1 MTMWRADRV
10 VAVVMAAFAAV
21 LIGGLAGC
29 GSAGS
34 APDVAAASA
43 STQVKQVGPAEFET
57 LIGPGNNTLIN
68 VHVPREGEIAGTT
81 HHIAYDQIVGDSRL
95 PEHKAAVILLY
106 CRSGNMSA
114 EAGQALLD
122 AGYTNVV
129 ELRGGFNAWKA
140 SGRPLDT

>member
-1 MTMWRADRV
+1 MAAVLM
-10 VAVVMAAFAAV
+10 AVVMGF
-21 LIGGLAGC
+21 GLAAC

-34 APDVAAASA
+34 APQVAAASA
-43 STQVKQVGPAEFET
+43 SAQVKQVGPADFET
-57 LIGPGNNTLIN
+57 LIGSGNSTVIN
-68 VHVPREGEIAGTT
+68 VHVPREGEIAGTAY
-81 HHIAYDQIVGDSRL
+81 HIAYDQILRDSRL
-95 PEHKAAVILLY
+95 PEDKAAQILIY

-140 SGRPLDT
+140 SGRPLDS